1 MPRNASFAVLPP
13 SSDLAPLV
21 DGLRTDSK
29 LAAQLLYTAYLPGS
43 ETAWGELDPPLSEPV
58 ARALGRAASP
68 GCGVI
73 RRRGSLPCAGGRTSW

>member
-43 ETAWGELDPPLSEPV
+43 EDGVGASLIHRCPSLSS
-58 ARALGRAASP
+58 AL
-68 GCGVI
+68 
-73 RRRGSLPCAGGRTSW
+73 